1 MPPRLSS
8 IPCSSSLHFRKHP
21 PPPPLLSHRM
31 RNRPRRWGSGSLSA
45 RAARPLPPTSSQKR
59 GSPTDHNVRPY
70 RERAGGHLW
79 FAGIEMHVLWGSSGS
94 RRAAALPAFTATRPG
109 SARSWNFQAGHHCNP
124 DKNGASILEAE
135 SAVWEGLASVPSTAA
150 TSVYGHRFLWRV
162 AELVS

>member
-1 MPPRLSS
+1 MLLFAALSQAPPSA
-8 IPCSSSLHFRKHP
+8 
-21 PPPPLLSHRM
+21 PPPLSQNEKQAPAAGLGFALR
-31 RNRPRRWGSGSLSA
+31 L
-45 RAARPLPPTSSQKR
+45 RATRPLPPTSSQKR

-79 FAGIEMHVLWGSSGS
+79 FAGIEMRVLWGSSGS
-94 RRAAALPAFTATRPG
+94 RRAAALPAFTATR
-109 SARSWNFQAGHHCNP
+109 SWNFQAGHLCNP